1 MSELKVLV
9 LVHPSCI
16 PPLGATPQKADWS
29 NWKTEFYLKK
39 SLRRLGHKA
48 LFCGV
53 SDDLNQV
60 KSAIDQYS
68 PHIVF
73 NLLEEFQ
80 GKAGFDAHVVSYLE
94 LLGIPYTGCNPSGLL
109 IGRDKALAK
118 KILSYH
124 NILTPRFFTVD
135 QQKNFS
141 LPSDLKYPL
150 IVKSLVE
157 EASLGISQ
165 DSIVD
170 QEDKLR
176 DRIEF
181 IHNKIETPAL
191 VEEYIEGRELYVGV
205 IGNKQLKV
213 LPAWELKFG
222 DLKEKGHPIATRNV
236 KFNKAYCEKY
246 SIKKGL
252 AKNLNPFTERK
263 IEHVAREAYKAL
275 KLSGYARLDLRLT
288 ENDEV
293 YFLEANPNAELAQG
307 ECLADAAHNSE
318 MKYDQLI
325 AKIMSLGLSYETA
338 A

>member
-9 LVHPSCI
+9 LVHPSCV
-16 PPLGATPQKADWS
+16 PPLGATPQKADWA
-29 NWKTEFYLKK
+29 NWKTEFYIKK

-48 LFCGV
+48 IFCGV
-53 SDDLNQV
+53 SDDVNEL
-60 KSAIDQYS
+60 KAAIDFHS
-68 PHIVF
+68 PQIVF
-73 NLLEEFQ
+73 NLLEEFK

-109 IGRDKALAK
+109 LGRDKALAK
-118 KILSYH
+118 KIVSYH
-124 NILTPRFFTVD
+124 DLLTPQFFTIE

-170 QEDKLR
+170 NEEKLR
-176 DRIEF
+176 ERIEF
-181 IHNKIETPAL
+181 IHNKIDTAAL

-213 LPAWELKFG
+213 LPPWELKFG
-222 DLKEKGHPIATRNV
+222 DLKEKGHAIATRNV

-246 SIKKGL
+246 SIKKGI

-263 IEHVAREAYKAL
+263 IENMAKEAYKAL
-275 KLSGYARLDLRLT
+275 KLTGYARIDLRLT
-288 ENDEV
+288 ENEEV
-293 YFLEANPNAELAQG
+293 YFLEANPNAELAEG
-307 ECLADAAHNSE
+307 ECLANAAHNSDL
-318 MKYDQLI
+318 KYDQLI
-325 AKIMSLGLSYETA
+325 SKIMSLGLSYQSA